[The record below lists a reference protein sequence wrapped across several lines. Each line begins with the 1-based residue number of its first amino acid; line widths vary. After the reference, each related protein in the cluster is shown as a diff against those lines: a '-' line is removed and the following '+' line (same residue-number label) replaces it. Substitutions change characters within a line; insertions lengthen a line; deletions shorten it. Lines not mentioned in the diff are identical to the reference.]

1 MGYVVTLGLA
11 LLLALCLYALAL
23 KKFRPQNTVK
33 ARVQGLQ
40 KAGTFAGSAQ
50 WEAAEAEPTFRER
63 VVVPF
68 FQRLED
74 KIVQLTP
81 SQLRA
86 VLELRIMYAGKQY
99 VWSTETFAC
108 ALVLSAG
115 VFASAAFWFVFYLN
129 HMGIMQGMV
138 ILLAAVFV
146 GASMPIVFL
155 DSLIA
160 KRRQQILRQ
169 LPEVL
174 DLLCVSVQ
182 AGLSFDGAMSKL
194 AAKMKGPFIDECD
207 KMLRDVRVGMPRRK
221 ALVNL
226 VKRCHVQEVQLFIA
240 AVIQSERLGVS
251 MGKTLT
257 IQSENMRER
266 RRQALKAAALKA
278 PIKMLFPL
286 AVFIFPV
293 LFAVL
298 LFPAVMTM
306 IQSMGVLQK

>member
-1 MGYVVTLGLA
+1 MEYLIIWLLA
-11 LLLALCLYALAL
+11 LLLLLFLYALAA
-23 KKFRPQNTVK
+23 KKIRPQNTVK

-40 KAGTFAGSAQ
+40 RAGSFGETAGR
-50 WEAAEAEPTFRER
+50 EEAEAEPTFRER
-63 VVVPF
+63 VVEPF
-68 FQRLED
+68 WQRLEA

-81 SQLRA
+81 GQLRS

-115 VFASAAFWFVFYLN
+115 VFASAAFWLVFYLN
-129 HMGIMQGMV
+129 HMGIMQGLV

-146 GASMPIVFL
+146 GAALPVVFL

-182 AGLSFDGAMSKL
+182 AGLSFDGAMGKL
-194 AAKMKGPFIDECD
+194 TAKMQGPLIDECD

-221 ALVNL
+221 ALLNL
-226 VKRCHVQEVQLFIA
+226 VKRCHIQEVQLFVA